1 MFAHSLTDGMTK
13 IQIGYNQ
20 RSASPTFEHTG
31 HVLIS
36 TQTSAK
42 LKTTKITHT
51 RWSSCKITYLLIF
64 IKDRKYYTNVYIYQN
79 KIMLLA
85 CLLLL

>member
-51 RWSSCKITYLLIF
+51 R
-64 IKDRKYYTNVYIYQN
+64 
-79 KIMLLA
+79 
-85 CLLLL
+85 